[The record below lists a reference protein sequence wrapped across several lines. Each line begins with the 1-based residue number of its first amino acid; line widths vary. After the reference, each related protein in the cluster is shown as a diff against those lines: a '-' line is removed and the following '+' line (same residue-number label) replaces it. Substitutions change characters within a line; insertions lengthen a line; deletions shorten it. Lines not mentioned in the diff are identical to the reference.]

1 MRILRLPLVAL
12 AITCIVL
19 GACGSDKP
27 AARIGNTSVAP
38 PTLGYAGGDG
48 ASSGG
53 DATQPAQAGGN
64 ADCTALKTN
73 LADILVNWQLVIG
86 LSNSPTSE
94 WTNIPLGS
102 LPKFGDQ
109 LAVVNAGLGSDAAA
123 ADALSYMS
131 GANDIVVRG
140 FGGDSAAQADLAAYM
155 GTDIGANVGKQL
167 PISIAY
173 QNAGCS

>member
-1 MRILRLPLVAL
+1 MLRLPLAAL
-12 AITCIVL
+12 AITCSVL

-27 AARIGNTSVAP
+27 AATVGGSSVAP

-48 ASSGG
+48 ASSGA

-64 ADCTALKTN
+64 ADCAALKAN

-109 LAVVNAGLGSDAAA
+109 LAAVKAGLGSDANAA
-123 ADALSYMS
+123 AALTYMS

-140 FGGDSAAQADLAAYM
+140 VGGDAAAQADLAAYM
-155 GTDIGANVGKQL
+155 GTDIAANVGKQL

>member
-1 MRILRLPLVAL
+1 MLRRRLAAL
-12 AITCIVL
+12 AIICSML

-27 AARIGNTSVAP
+27 AATVGGSSVAP
-38 PTLGYAGGDG
+38 STLGDV
-48 ASSGG
+48 ASSGA
-53 DATQPAQAGGN
+53 DATQPAPASGN
-64 ADCTALKTN
+64 ADCAALKTN

-94 WTNIPLGS
+94 WTTIPLGS

-109 LAVVNAGLGSDAAA
+109 LAAVNAGLGSDANAA
-123 ADALSYMS
+123 AALSYMS

-140 FGGDSAAQADLAAYM
+140 FGGDSAAQADLTAYM
-155 GTDIGANVGKQL
+155 GTDISANVGKQL

>member
-1 MRILRLPLVAL
+1 MRLPRHPIAALVLICCA
-12 AITCIVL
+12 L

-27 AARIGNTSVAP
+27 AAQLGGASVTAAP
-38 PTLGYAGGDG
+38 SG
-48 ASSGG
+48 ADATSSGG
-53 DATQPAQAGGN
+53 ETTQPSQGGGT
-64 ADCTALKTN
+64 ADCAAMKTALP
-73 LADILVNWQLVIG
+73 DILVNWQLVIG

-109 LAVVNAGLGSDAAA
+109 LAAVKAGLGSDANAA
-123 ADALSYMS
+123 EALSFMS

>member
-1 MRILRLPLVAL
+1 MLRLPLAAL
-12 AITCIVL
+12 AITCSVL

-27 AARIGNTSVAP
+27 AATVGGSSVAP

-48 ASSGG
+48 ASSGA

-64 ADCTALKTN
+64 ADCAALKAN

-109 LAVVNAGLGSDAAA
+109 LAAVKAGLGSDANAA
-123 ADALSYMS
+123 AALTYMS

-140 FGGDSAAQADLAAYM
+140 FGGDAAAQADLAAYM
-155 GTDIGANVGKQL
+155 GTDIAANVGKQL

>member
-1 MRILRLPLVAL
+1 MRLLRHPLAAL
-12 AITCIVL
+12 AIICCVL
-19 GACGSDKP
+19 GACSSDKP
-27 AARIGNTSVAP
+27 AATV
-38 PTLGYAGGDG
+38 T
-48 ASSGG
+48 ASSIAPASSDSSGR
-53 DATQPAQAGGN
+53 DATQPPTVGGN
-64 ADCTALKTN
+64 VDCAALKTN

-109 LAVVNAGLGSDAAA
+109 LTAVSAGLGSDANAA
-123 ADALSYMS
+123 AALSYMS

-140 FGGDSAAQADLAAYM
+140 LGGDSAAQADLGAYM
-155 GTDIGANVGKQL
+155 GTDIAANVGKQL
-167 PISIAY
+167 PISIAF

>member
-1 MRILRLPLVAL
+1 MLRHPLAAL
-12 AITCIVL
+12 AIVCSTL

-27 AARIGNTSVAP
+27 AATATDSSVAP
-38 PTLGYAGGDG
+38 PTLGYSGGDG
-48 ASSGG
+48 ASSGA

-73 LADILVNWQLVIG
+73 LADMLVNWQLVIG

-94 WTNIPLGS
+94 WSTIPLGS

-109 LAVVNAGLGSDAAA
+109 LAAIKAALGSDADATA
-123 ADALSYMS
+123 ALSYMS

-140 FGGDSAAQADLAAYM
+140 FGGDSTAQADLAAYM
-155 GTDIGANVGKQL
+155 GTDIAANVGKQL